1 MMGIKKKGLNK
12 AKKRFLFL
20 SVFFIGLVGL
30 SFVSIFRD
38 WLQIMSNKEQIAS
51 LTAYYDDL
59 LKEEESL
66 TSEVTKLHD
75 PDYVARYAREKYMY
89 SLPGEFIIKLP
100 EE

>member
-1 MMGIKKKGLNK
+1 MRKKKGTAK

-20 SVFFIGLVGL
+20 SVFFVGLVAL
-30 SFVSIFRD
+30 SVVSIFRD
-38 WLQIMSNKEQIAS
+38 WIQIMSNKQEIAS
-51 LTAYYDDL
+51 LTSYYDDL
-59 LKEEESL
+59 LSEEESL

-100 EE
+100 EDSE

>member
-1 MMGIKKKGLNK
+1 MKRKGSNK

-20 SVFFIGLVGL
+20 SVFFIGSVGL

-38 WLQIMSNKEQIAS
+38 WLQIVDNKQQIAS
-51 LTAYYDDL
+51 LTSYYDDL

-89 SLPGEFIIKLP
+89 SLPGEFIIKIP